1 MDDRTK
7 LRIAMAEAIMQAM
20 WVKGLITVEER
31 DLINQFVLF
40 RIWAG
45 LSQPFLVPLPLPLR
59 RGQKI

>member
-31 DLINQFVLF
+31 DLINQKNRESFMTE
-40 RIWAG
+40 ANC
-45 LSQPFLVPLPLPLR
+45 
-59 RGQKI
+59 